1 MRWSVSW
8 KSSTVENLPF
18 KGWRWRSL
26 KSTAENFVSMV
37 AEFGERSIH
46 AWVGAGVV
54 SVLPGYQE
62 HPFWCVYDCS
72 GRLIRNENVQYFN
85 EVLLIDILL
94 SQNNLSGVTPLG
106 DGL

>member
-1 MRWSVSW
+1 M
-8 KSSTVENLPF
+8 
-18 KGWRWRSL
+18 

-62 HPFWCVYDCS
+62 HPFWCGYDCS